1 MDMNREE
8 REGCGIRGKERSV
21 AVNLRV
27 LVLKHDNIKHE
38 EGLKLLRMHAKY
50 STVQYSTVQDST
62 VQ

>member
-1 MDMNREE
+1 MNREE
-8 REGCGIRGKERSV
+8 KMWKKRRGEKRRV
-21 AVNLRV
+21 AVSLRV
-27 LVLKHDNIKHE
+27 LVLKHDNIKYK